1 MRKIFLDCGAHKAT
15 SIKKFREEYPNADDY
30 VIISFECNPKFKQIL
45 RDVDDITFY
54 NKAIC
59 IKDGKTEF
67 YLGKGASSSLIYGKT
82 RGNLNF
88 DNPIEVETIDLSKW
102 IMDNFT
108 KDDYIILKLDI
119 EGAEYEVVEDLYET
133 KILGYINEFHG
144 ELHGPKKGKR
154 MIDDLKLIERLK
166 KYDLKLYTWNGSNKI
181 KSIYHSYYDHETM
194 IREYKKWSKRNY
206 PTDDFMKEIKIYL
219 SDTDKWIKENL

>member
-30 VIISFECNPKFKQIL
+30 EIISFECNPKFKQIL

-54 NKAIC
+54 NKAIW

-108 KDDYIILKLDI
+108 KDDYIILKMDI
-119 EGAEYEVVEDLYET
+119 EGAEYEVLT
-133 KILGYINEFHG
+133 KMIDEGSIKYINKLYVEFHG
-144 ELHGPKKGKR
+144 LRVFKTREDTKKIR
-154 MIDDLKLIERLK
+154 
-166 KYDLKLYTWNGSNKI
+166 TA
-181 KSIYHSYYDHETM
+181 
-194 IREYKKWSKRNY
+194 IRELGIPIYNWDATRKK
-206 PTDDFMKEIKIYL
+206 PILGIK
-219 SDTDKWIKENL
+219 KA